1 MGNFFRRKSES
12 VYIGYDLKE
21 FNKVR
26 ETLDNSGVEYNYKV
40 RNHQNQ
46 FLIPGEGTIRG
57 SLGSLGMDLEKAY
70 EYEIK
75 VFPEDVEK
83 SNYIIRQQR
92 NEAKKKT

>member
-1 MGNFFRRKSES
+1 MGNLFRRKSES

-26 ETLDNSGVEYNYKV
+26 EALENSGVEYNYKV

-46 FLIPGEGTIRG
+46 FLMPGEGTIRG
-57 SLGSLGMDLEKAY
+57 NFGSLGMDLEKAY

-92 NEAKKKT
+92 NEAKRGT